1 MDGDISPLP
10 EIVALAYR
18 DNLRSHRVIAKL
30 GFTAA
35 GIRHAYG
42 QDLMFYRLVRDS
54 YLRSR
59 A

>member
-1 MDGDISPLP
+1 LP

-42 QDLMFYRLVRDS
+42 RDLMFYRLARDS